1 MRVETMEQHRPPGA
15 GALEGHGH
23 CLQTPPEARRER
35 NSLSRP
41 LPDFLLGHPIG
52 QLGRAHGGL
61 SVPSMGPA
69 WMRKGQSR
77 EENGCGVHGKWGEQ
91 HSWGTMTSLPGP
103 GMEVPLG
110 CVSDA
115 AGCPPVSPA

>member
-1 MRVETMEQHRPPGA
+1 MTTSRSEGAQEEMGHQGSMRVETMEQHWPPGA

-23 CLQTPPEARRER
+23 CLQTSPEARKER

-69 WMRKGQSR
+69 SYNTGSGKAGKRMDVGYMASGESSTVGGQ
-77 EENGCGVHGKWGEQ
+77 
-91 HSWGTMTSLPGP
+91 
-103 GMEVPLG
+103 
-110 CVSDA
+110 
-115 AGCPPVSPA
+115 